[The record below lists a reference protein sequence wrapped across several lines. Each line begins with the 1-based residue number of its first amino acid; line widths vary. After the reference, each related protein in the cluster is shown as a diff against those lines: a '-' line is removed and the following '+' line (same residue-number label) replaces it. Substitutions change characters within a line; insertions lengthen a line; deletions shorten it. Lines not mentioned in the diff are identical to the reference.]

1 MRVNYTH
8 SISKNWL
15 EYYSDQKGIWD
26 KVGLVLEINH
36 GNLVTEEAEDLIISD
51 FKYKIISSY
60 KL

>member
-1 MRVNYTH
+1 MNYTY

-15 EYYSDQKGIWD
+15 EYYSDWKGIWH

-36 GNLVTEEAEDLIISD
+36 GNLVTEEAEDLIIIGL
-51 FKYKIISSY
+51 KYKIISSY